1 MTSYL
6 GVTAH
11 WLTQDWR
18 LCSELLSFS
27 EIEGSHSSENL
38 GEELY
43 NVLKKFKISDKV
55 GSRSITWW

>member
-11 WLTQDWR
+11 WLTQDWQ